1 MADNRGP
8 GNKGSDDGWLIAAII
23 VTTVTLVVVW
33 HVFRKAIVYFMYGLD
48 WIQIQ
53 AIALSRMIFGGEL
66 GPRGKELND
75 YLTGIFTGVWDA
87 NEVAFG
93 DLVKVSNEVGFQTRI
108 FFFLALVG
116 LAAYVAKN
124 MQGGGFARTFSM
136 VGVPASKR
144 PKTGVVGRMLP
155 GFLGGVKAATAG
167 PSFMAYQAQHW
178 RVVTPS
184 VEWDPDAP
192 DAPPAAR
199 PPIEWMRHY
208 EVPLKKE
215 NGFDEGTRSAAEKAF
230 AMQCGD
236 NWQGFAKAPLYA
248 QAILAMCILQAG
260 SSSND
265 RKVRALKEAIACA
278 YTEDGFIDGE
288 AVRKVME
295 PHIANAKLVA
305 EVNKRSAKHAFVNTV
320 LLANLDRARRKG
332 GVFAPA
338 EILWLRKVDRHAWY
352 AVNSLGRK
360 AHHTEAS
367 GCVAHWMA
375 ERACRAPITE
385 PYVAPAI
392 DALEKYLTEHAVAD
406 LDEWYENQNKDD

>member
-1 MADNRGP
+1 MADNKAA

-23 VTTVTLVVVW
+23 VTAVTLVVAW
-33 HVFRKAIVYFMYGLD
+33 HVFRKPIVYFKYGLD

-53 AIALSRMIFGGEL
+53 AVALARMLVGGGL
-66 GPRGKELND
+66 GPRGRELND
-75 YLTGIFTGVWDA
+75 YLSGVFSGVWDA

-93 DLVKVSNEVGFQTRI
+93 DLVKLSNEVGFQTRLVI
-108 FFFLALVG
+108 LLAILG
-116 LAAYVAKN
+116 LAAYVARN
-124 MQGGGFARTFSM
+124 MQGGGFVRIFSM
-136 VGVPASKR
+136 VGVPVSKR
-144 PKTGVVGRMLP
+144 PKARGLRLLLP
-155 GFLGGVKAATAG
+155 GFLGGVKVPTSG

-184 VEWDPDAP
+184 VDWDPDAP

-199 PPIEWMRHY
+199 PPLEWMRHY
-208 EVPLKKE
+208 GVPLREKD
-215 NGFDEGTRSAAEKAF
+215 GFDEVTRAAAEKAF

-265 RKVRALKEAIACA
+265 RKVRALKEAVACA
-278 YTEDGFIDGE
+278 YTDDGFVDGE

-295 PHIANAKLVA
+295 PFIADPKMAA
-305 EVNKRSAKHAFVNTV
+305 EVNKRSAKNAFVNTV

-367 GCVAHWMA
+367 GSIAHWMA
-375 ERACRAPITE
+375 ERACRAPIAE

-392 DALEKYLTEHAVAD
+392 DALEKYLTEHAITD
-406 LDEWYENQNKDD
+406 LDKWYDDQNTDD